1 MPITKIVS
9 GGQTGADQGAL
20 EAAVY
25 CSLPYGGWI
34 PKGRKAEKG
43 QKVPTKFD
51 QLREMMTSDYL
62 ARTEAN
68 VVDSDATLVL
78 TYGKATGGSKKTIEF
93 AEKHGKPVLHI
104 GIDQYSPRDCAMFV
118 KRWFEGDIT
127 KPTPPDNCTLNV
139 AGSRESKSPGIQHDV
154 MNVIIEV
161 ISVVNGTC
169 FYPIQR
175 SKPMILREEE

>member
-1 MPITKIVS
+1 MNIAKIVS

-25 CSLPYGGWI
+25 CNLPYGGWI

-43 QKVPTKFD
+43 MKVPPKYD
-51 QLREMMTSDYL
+51 QLTEMNTGDYL

-78 TYGKATGGSKKTIEF
+78 TYGKATGGSKRTVDF

-104 GIDQYSPRDCAMFV
+104 AIDEYSHRDCGLFV
-118 KRWFEGDIT
+118 RRWFEGDVT
-127 KPTPPDNCTLNV
+127 KPTPPPNCTLNV
-139 AGSRESKSPGIQHDV
+139 AGSRESKSPGIQHNA
-154 MNVIIEV
+154 MNVMIEV
-161 ISVVNGTC
+161 ISAANGTC
-169 FYPIQR
+169 FYPIR
-175 SKPMILREEE
+175 DEG